1 MISNSP
7 TLKQDKKI
15 EKTAT
20 IPKNSK
26 GHPRIAGKVPRKE
39 LMFTNVSTPNNL
51 GVQAGE
57 TSKNRSKIKE
67 LNKQEQSQ
75 TVQSKG
81 DSSSSFCGS
90 CYVYKKRLDSME
102 AELEY
107 TRKKLEE
114 KETIIQEGEY
124 KGESTVYSFY
134 SVMPDLSLLAQNHV
148 SQIIC
153 IICWGTQICFGE

>member
-67 LNKQEQSQ
+67 LNQQEHSQ

-81 DSSSSFCGS
+81 DSPSSFCGS

-102 AELEY
+102 AELILW
-107 TRKKLEE
+107 RKK
-114 KETIIQEGEY
+114 KKQ
-124 KGESTVYSFY
+124 
-134 SVMPDLSLLAQNHV
+134 
-148 SQIIC
+148 
-153 IICWGTQICFGE
+153 